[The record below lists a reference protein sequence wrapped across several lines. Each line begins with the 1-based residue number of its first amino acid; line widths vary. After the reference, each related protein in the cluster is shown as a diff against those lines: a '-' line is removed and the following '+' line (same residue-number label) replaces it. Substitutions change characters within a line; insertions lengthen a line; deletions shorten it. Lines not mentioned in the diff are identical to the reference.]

1 MSETEATVLEEIAS
15 SWRPPTVETARRVDP
30 WASAAFAAL
39 LDADPPALDEGDPL
53 PPLWHWF
60 TLLDHPATA
69 ELGEDG
75 HPANGPFLPPIPGR
89 RRMFAGGRLRRLA
102 PIPYGSLLH
111 SRASVASVTPKS
123 GRSGAMLFVT
133 VRYEL
138 SVDGAPVAVEEQD
151 IVYRSEPEGTPRRTI
166 ARPQGDEPAPEGEWR
181 RSLATDP
188 VLLAR
193 FSALTYNGHRIHYD
207 APYATAV
214 EGYPDLVVHGPLLA
228 LLALELPRINAP
240 DEHVAE
246 FSYRLARPAFQP
258 ATIVAA
264 GKRSGGQ
271 VEFAVAAEGVAPS
284 LIGTARLTRDGA

>member
-123 GRSGAMLFVT
+123 GRSGAMLFSI
-133 VRYEL
+133 E
-138 SVDGAPVAVEEQD
+138 GPVIIWAAT
-151 IVYRSEPEGTPRRTI
+151 SAGRR
-166 ARPQGDEPAPEGEWR
+166 R
-181 RSLATDP
+181 RS
-188 VLLAR
+188 
-193 FSALTYNGHRIHYD
+193 SSKN
-207 APYATAV
+207 
-214 EGYPDLVVHGPLLA
+214 
-228 LLALELPRINAP
+228 
-240 DEHVAE
+240 
-246 FSYRLARPAFQP
+246 
-258 ATIVAA
+258 
-264 GKRSGGQ
+264 RSSDQ
-271 VEFAVAAEGVAPS
+271 SVTESVS
-284 LIGTARLTRDGA
+284 GTWM